1 MRQIEICRDN
11 RMAHLT
17 VNDCFYQIRN
27 GANIKQGDADGGY
40 PITRI
45 ETISND
51 VFNRDRMG
59 YAGITDLTKYESYVL
74 EDGDLLMSHINSVQ
88 YLGRTVLYEKQGD
101 EKIIHGMNLLVLKA
115 NRSIVKPA
123 FARYAFYSPKFRQQL
138 RRITKKSVNQA
149 SFTVADLKKIEIDVP
164 SLEKQAHIVENLDK
178 TKRILALRRQE
189 IEVLDALIKAR
200 FVEMFGDPIINPRE
214 LPVSDLGHLSEL
226 ITKGASPS
234 WQGFSYTDDATQTL
248 FVTSENVREGYIDI
262 SLPKYIEDG
271 FNEKQRRSVLQKGDF
286 LINIVGASIGR
297 AAQFTLD
304 CKANIN
310 QAVALVRIE
319 DKRIRD
325 GYLLVYLNS
334 EKAQQMYNSMKSDTG
349 RANLSLQD
357 ISNLSILLP
366 PVEEQ
371 ITFENFV
378 TQVDKS
384 KAAVQKS
391 LDETQ
396 LLFNSL
402 MQKYF
407 G

>member
-1 MRQIEICRDN
+1 
-11 RMAHLT
+11 MAHLT

-74 EDGDLLMSHINSVQ
+74 KDGDLLMSHINSVQ

-200 FVEMFGDPIINPRE
+200 FVEMFGDFKINPMGWPVVGFEEIAIIDGNMTTDYEKYADYPHIGIDSIEKESGLLKGYRTVAE
-214 LPVSDLGHLSEL
+214 DGVISAKYVFTPAHIIYSKIRPNLNKVALPDFDGLCS
-226 ITKGASPS
+226 A
-234 WQGFSYTDDATQTL
+234 DAYPIL
-248 FVTSENVREGYIDI
+248 PIEGKCNRVFLAYDMRSQFFLDYILQFCNRTN
-262 SLPKYIEDG
+262 LPKVNRKEVTG
-271 FNEKQRRSVLQKGDF
+271 FR
-286 LINIVGASIGR
+286 
-297 AAQFTLD
+297 TP
-304 CKANIN
+304 
-310 QAVALVRIE
+310 
-319 DKRIRD
+319 
-325 GYLLVYLNS
+325 
-334 EKAQQMYNSMKSDTG
+334 
-349 RANLSLQD
+349 
-357 ISNLSILLP
+357 LP
-366 PVEEQ
+366 PIELQNE
-371 ITFENFV
+371 FASFV
-378 TQVDKS
+378 AQVDKS
-384 KAAVQKS
+384 KSVVQKS

-396 LLFNSL
+396 LLFDSL

>member
-1 MRQIEICRDN
+1 
-11 RMAHLT
+11 MAHLT

-200 FVEMFGDPIINPRE
+200 FVEMFGDFKINPMGWPVVGFEEIAIIDGNMTTDYEKYADYPHIGIDSIEKESGLLKGYRTVAE
-214 LPVSDLGHLSEL
+214 DGVISAKYVFTPAHIIYSKIRPNLNKVALPDFDGLCS
-226 ITKGASPS
+226 A
-234 WQGFSYTDDATQTL
+234 DAYPIL
-248 FVTSENVREGYIDI
+248 PIEGKCNRVFLAYDMRSQFFLDYILQFCNRTN
-262 SLPKYIEDG
+262 LPKVNRKEVTG
-271 FNEKQRRSVLQKGDF
+271 FR
-286 LINIVGASIGR
+286 
-297 AAQFTLD
+297 TP
-304 CKANIN
+304 
-310 QAVALVRIE
+310 
-319 DKRIRD
+319 
-325 GYLLVYLNS
+325 
-334 EKAQQMYNSMKSDTG
+334 
-349 RANLSLQD
+349 
-357 ISNLSILLP
+357 LP
-366 PVEEQ
+366 PIELQNE
-371 ITFENFV
+371 FASFV
-378 TQVDKS
+378 AQVDKS
-384 KAAVQKS
+384 KVAVQKS

>member
-1 MRQIEICRDN
+1 
-11 RMAHLT
+11 MAHLT

-101 EKIIHGMNLLVLKA
+101 EKIIHGMNLLGLKA

-200 FVEMFGDPIINPRE
+200 FVEMFGDLADPACKWEKCKLVDVCVNSDDIKCGPFGTQLGKDEYTEEGVAVWEIPQINSEFRT
-214 LPVSDLGHLSEL
+214 LPTH
-226 ITKGASPS
+226 
-234 WQGFSYTDDATQTL
+234 
-248 FVTSENVREGYIDI
+248 FVTEKKAEELDAYSIIPGDIAMSRKGNVGRCAVFPSSFENGIIHSD
-262 SLPKYIEDG
+262 
-271 FNEKQRRSVLQKGDF
+271 VL
-286 LINIVGASIGR
+286 
-297 AAQFTLD
+297 
-304 CKANIN
+304 
-310 QAVALVRIE
+310 
-319 DKRIRD
+319 RIRLNEMKALPEFMMRQLHYSGD
-325 GYLLVYLNS
+325 IQHQIELVSSGAIMAGINVTKL
-334 EKAQQMYNSMKSDTG
+334 KQ
-349 RANLSLQD
+349 
-357 ISNLSILLP
+357 ILIYLP
-366 PVEEQ
+366 PMNLQSEFVE
-371 ITFENFV
+371 FV
-378 TQVDKS
+378 AQVDKS
-384 KAAVQKS
+384 KVAVQAA
-391 LDETQ
+391 LDKAQ
-396 LLFNSL
+396 LLFDSL
-402 MQKYF
+402 MQEYF

>member
-1 MRQIEICRDN
+1 
-11 RMAHLT
+11 MAHLT

-45 ETISND
+45 ETTSND

-101 EKIIHGMNLLVLKA
+101 EKIIHGMNLLGLKA

-164 SLEKQAHIVENLDK
+164 SLEKQARIVENLDK

-200 FVEMFGDPIINPRE
+200 FVEMFGDPVSNPMDWPAKPLME
-214 LPVSDLGHLSEL
+214 MGYCKNGMNFHTGDSGIEMHCLGVGDFKDFSVIDGTEHLP
-226 ITKGASPS
+226 T
-234 WQGFSYTDDATQTL
+234 
-248 FVTSENVREGYIDI
+248 I
-262 SLPKYIEDG
+262 SLNEEPSEESMLQDG
-271 FNEKQRRSVLQKGDF
+271 DIVFVRSNGNKALVGRCVVVYPHETPTTYSGFCIRYRLTGNEVITSYLLRVLKTDSMRKKM
-286 LINIVGASIGR
+286 AGR
-297 AAQFTLD
+297 G
-304 CKANIN
+304 ANIQNLN
-310 QAVALVRIE
+310 QQILA
-319 DKRIRD
+319 
-325 GYLLVYLNS
+325 
-334 EKAQQMYNSMKSDTG
+334 
-349 RANLSLQD
+349 SLD
-357 ISNLSILLP
+357 IPLP
-366 PVEEQ
+366 PLELQQQFAV
-371 ITFENFV
+371 FV
-378 TQVDKS
+378 DQVDKS
-384 KAAVQKS
+384 KVAVQAA
-391 LDETQ
+391 LDKAQ
-396 LLFNSL
+396 LLFDSL
-402 MQKYF
+402 MQEYF